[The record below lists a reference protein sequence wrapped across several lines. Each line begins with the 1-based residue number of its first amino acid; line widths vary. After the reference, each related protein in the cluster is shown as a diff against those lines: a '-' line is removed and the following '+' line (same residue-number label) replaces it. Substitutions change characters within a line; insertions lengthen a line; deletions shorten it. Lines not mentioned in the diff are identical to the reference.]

1 MVDPACIKEFLRTY
15 HTPEELVTIL
25 ELSQDDIL
33 DAFEENI
40 LDNIDKFSTPGQE
53 ELNNE

>member
-40 LDNIDKFSTPGQE
+40 IDNIDKFNTPGQE
-53 ELNNE
+53 ELNDE